1 MKDVDEPPFM
11 KPPPVLLDALSAEQR
26 GAVNHVVRGVS
37 SKLPTDPI
45 RVLCPPPILIATP
58 LS

>member
-1 MKDVDEPPFM
+1 MRDVAEPPFLQ
-11 KPPPVLLDALSAEQR
+11 PSPVLLDALSAEQR
-26 GAVNHVVRGVS
+26 GAVNHVVLDVS
-37 SKLPTDPI
+37 SSCLTDSK